1 MKTTNPTFLCLVAA
15 MIAMPS
21 AVSAAEK
28 IDFGKREY
36 QANCAGCHGATGK
49 GDGPYNA
56 YLTKSSSNLTV
67 LAKNNGGVFP
77 MARVYEVIDGRQ
89 DVQAHGPREMPIWGA
104 DYLVKAAEYYVDVPY
119 DPEPYVRARILALI
133 EYIHRLQAK

>member
-1 MKTTNPTFLCLVAA
+1 MRTTNPTFLCLVAA
-15 MIAMPS
+15 MIAAPGS
-21 AVSAAEK
+21 TAAAEK

-36 QANCAGCHGATGK
+36 QANCAGCHGASGK

-56 YLTKSSSNLTV
+56 FLNKSSSNLTV

-89 DVQAHGPREMPIWGA
+89 EVPAHGKRDMLIWGA
-104 DYLVKAAEYYVDVPY
+104 DYAVKAAEYYVDVPY
-119 DPEPYVRARILALI
+119 DPESYVRARILALI
-133 EYIHRLQAK
+133 EYINRLQAK